1 MINNPPSLHLLGMAG
16 LFPHAHYLTDE
27 EQQNLQ
33 KGSDGKVHFFLNGIL
48 TTPYEAAVYAEQ
60 HAENKNEPL
69 YFVVF
74 PEADSAI
81 SELLVAGYQKFMEN
95 NFWGLTNSTQEA
107 KDLMYSYGLTGLELY
122 GHSRGTMTLGN
133 MLNSFKQEGVHGI
146 ADNTNINFYGP
157 AFNVLVASGL
167 LGYVSD
173 GKQTTV
179 GFDGHRYDFVSRIIG
194 GNGYTYE
201 TIPAGSNVLTEWWR
215 MVMNPI
221 SPHTCLGDASPKC
234 RYNYGSSHR
243 EQFPLSKSWSKK

>member
-1 MINNPPSLHLLGMAG
+1 MS
-16 LFPHAHYLTDE
+16 
-27 EQQNLQ
+27 
-33 KGSDGKVHFFLNGIL
+33 LNGIF
-48 TTPYEAAVYAEQ
+48 TPPYEAAIYAEQ

-81 SELLVAGYQKFMEN
+81 SELLVAGYQKFLEN

-107 KDLMYSYGLTGLELY
+107 KDLMSRYGNTGLHFDA
-122 GHSRGTMTLGN
+122 HSRGSLTGFN
-133 MLNSFKQEGVHGI
+133 MMNSFKQEGVHGI
-146 ADNTNINFYGP
+146 ANENTNINLYGP

-173 GKQTTV
+173 GKQTTI

-201 TIPAGSNVLTEWWR
+201 TIPAGSNVWTEWWR
-215 MVMNPI
+215 VVTNPI
-221 SPHTCLGDASPKC
+221 SSHTCLGDASDKC
-234 RYNYGSSHR
+234 KVRYGISHLK
-243 EQFPLSKSWSKK
+243 QKP

>member
-1 MINNPPSLHLLGMAG
+1 MIINNPPSLHLLGMAG

-60 HAENKNEPL
+60 HAENKNVPL

-74 PEADSAI
+74 PQADSAI

-133 MLNSFKQEGVHGI
+133 MLNSFKQEGVNDVAG
-146 ADNTNINFYGP
+146 NTTISFYGP
-157 AFNVLVASGL
+157 AANVLAASGL
-167 LGYVSD
+167 LGYVSG
-173 GKQTTV
+173 GKQTTI
-179 GFDGHRYDFVSRIIG
+179 GFDGNRYDFVSRIIG

-201 TIPAGSNVLTEWWR
+201 TIPAGSNMWKEWWR
-215 MVMNPI
+215 VATNPI
-221 SPHTCLGDASPKC
+221 SSHTCLGDASDKC
-234 RYNYGSSHR
+234 TWRYGTSHR
-243 EQFPLSKSWSKK
+243 EQKP